1 MLSKVEHTA
10 GSHVDALFS
19 SLPQDFQVWMSHGD
33 KLLTPPEGFITIGNT
48 PSAPLAAI
56 AHTSKP
62 WYGIQFHPEVTH
74 TPLGAKIITNFAV
87 EVCKCRQD
95 WKMENFVQREIQRIR
110 ELVGDHGEVVGAVS
124 GGVDSTVAAKLMH
137 EAIGTR
143 FHAILVDNGLLR
155 LNEAKQVHET
165 LTGALGINL
174 AVVDA
179 SKEFLGRLAGVED
192 PEKKRKIIGNTFI
205 EVFEREAEK
214 LDQQTGGNIEWL
226 LQGTLYPDVIES
238 VSFRGPSQTIKTH
251 HNVGGLLEDMKLK
264 LIEPL
269 RELFKGI
276 LYCRR
281 DLTVD
286 EVRAMGTLLGI
297 PEELVWR
304 HPFPG
309 PGIGIRILG
318 AVTPE
323 LVEIV
328 RQADHIFISEIR
340 KSGLYRNIS
349 QALAAVIDR
358 KAVGVMGDQRTYE
371 YLVALR
377 AVETVDFMT
386 ADVFPMIYLTNFRY
400 SNFLKDG

>member
-10 GSHVDALFS
+10 GSHVDALFA
-19 SLPQDFQVWMSHGD
+19 SLPQEFQVWMSHGD
-33 KLLTPPEGFITIGNT
+33 KLLTPPEDFITIGNT

-56 AHTSKP
+56 AHTSQP

-74 TPLGAKIITNFAV
+74 TPLGVKIITNFAV

-110 ELVGDHGEVVGAVS
+110 ELVGEHGEVVGAVS

-205 EVFEREAEK
+205 EVFEREAEAIDK
-214 LDQQTGGNIEWL
+214 QSGGKIEWL

-276 LYCRR
+276 ESHC
-281 DLTVD
+281 
-286 EVRAMGTLLGI
+286 
-297 PEELVWR
+297 
-304 HPFPG
+304 
-309 PGIGIRILG
+309 
-318 AVTPE
+318 
-323 LVEIV
+323 
-328 RQADHIFISEIR
+328 
-340 KSGLYRNIS
+340 K
-349 QALAAVIDR
+349 
-358 KAVGVMGDQRTYE
+358 TYW
-371 YLVALR
+371 
-377 AVETVDFMT
+377 
-386 ADVFPMIYLTNFRY
+386 
-400 SNFLKDG
+400 